1 MSELHK
7 MILLD
12 KQGDKFALEKLIEIF
27 NPAINSNVKL
37 IDSYKSIN
45 KYDLEDNRQEI
56 ILALINAVKVIPLE
70 QDSFK
75 NDGKITNYINK
86 AIQNKRLEFSKKFS
100 RHEKLEYKINLIY
113 VDDLLEN
120 ESFESEIIIRDL
132 FDKLTKTEKLIMQ
145 KRFLS
150 GKSDAEIGN
159 ITIFAHGIPGSV
171 EFGYKQPNFS
181 ELSFNIFDF
190 KGINSSSFKKDAVTM
205 SYACNGATNIKANS
219 TTDVLPNWAYG
230 KSFASE
236 WNRCGFGKII
246 AANGQTDYDYIFG
259 KDVDKHVAEKSYK
272 GYVEAGAVEYP
283 KPVEGAKWIEIF

>member
-1 MSELHK
+1 MNVN
-7 MILLD
+7 IRFFTTD
-12 KQGDKFALEKLIEIF
+12 KD
-27 NPAINSNVKL
+27 L
-37 IDSYKSIN
+37 ID
-45 KYDLEDNRQEI
+45 
-56 ILALINAVKVIPLE
+56 
-70 QDSFK
+70 
-75 NDGKITNYINK
+75 YINNRSTCK
-86 AIQNKRLEFSKKFS
+86 
-100 RHEKLEYKINLIY
+100 
-113 VDDLLEN
+113 
-120 ESFESEIIIRDL
+120 
-132 FDKLTKTEKLIMQ
+132 
-145 KRFLS
+145 
-150 GKSDAEIGN
+150 IGN

-272 GYVEAGAVEYP
+272 GYVEASAVEYP
-283 KPVEGAKWIEIF
+283 KPVEGAKWIEIL

>member
-86 AIQNKRLEFSKKFS
+86 AIQNKRLEFSKK
-100 RHEKLEYKINLIY
+100 
-113 VDDLLEN
+113 
-120 ESFESEIIIRDL
+120 
-132 FDKLTKTEKLIMQ
+132 
-145 KRFLS
+145 
-150 GKSDAEIGN
+150 
-159 ITIFAHGIPGSV
+159 IF
-171 EFGYKQPNFS
+171 
-181 ELSFNIFDF
+181 
-190 KGINSSSFKKDAVTM
+190 
-205 SYACNGATNIKANS
+205 
-219 TTDVLPNWAYG
+219 
-230 KSFASE
+230 
-236 WNRCGFGKII
+236 
-246 AANGQTDYDYIFG
+246 
-259 KDVDKHVAEKSYK
+259 
-272 GYVEAGAVEYP
+272 
-283 KPVEGAKWIEIF
+283 